1 MSFEIRPFDLVLP
14 DKTGISMGLIGA
26 SRSGKTTLLKHL
38 YKTHFKRFITIMT
51 TMNPHADIYKDMGEK
66 ILVANIYH
74 PEILRDIHE
83 INKLTDNK
91 YNFLFISDDYVD
103 TKIKNDPEITRA
115 LTIYRNAGLS
125 SIFSFQGRTLMSAV
139 GRNNLHYVAILKQQT
154 PKDWKAVI
162 EEFLDMWLP
171 MDLTMREKIDFCQK
185 ATMDHQMFFV
195 DNLTG
200 CCYLTKLSPSQ
211 VEEANS

>member
-1 MSFEIRPFDLVLP
+1 MSFEIRPFSLDLP
-14 DKTGISMGLIGA
+14 ETGGVSIGLIGA
-26 SRSGKTTLLKHL
+26 SRSGKTTLLKYI
-38 YKTHFKRFITIMT
+38 YKNHFTKFITCMT

-66 ILVANIYH
+66 VLVASQFH

-83 INKLTDNK
+83 INKLTDTK
-91 YNFLFISDDYVD
+91 FKFLFISDDYVD
-103 TKIKNDPEITRA
+103 TKIKNDPEITRC

-125 SIFSFQGRTLMSAV
+125 SIFSFQGRTLMNSV

-171 MDLTMREKIDFCQK
+171 MDLTMREKIDFCQR
-185 ATMDHQMFFV
+185 ATMDHQMFFI
-195 DNLTG
+195 DNLAG
-200 CCYLTKLSPSQ
+200 CCYLTKLSGAQ
-211 VEEANS
+211 VIESNS

>member
-1 MSFEIRPFDLVLP
+1 MSFETRRFDLELP
-14 DKTGISMGLIGA
+14 ETGGISMGLIGA

-38 YKTHFKRFITIMT
+38 YKTFFKKHITLMT
-51 TMNPHADIYKDMGEK
+51 TMNPHADIYKDMGDK
-66 ILVANIYH
+66 MLVASTFH
-74 PEILRDIHE
+74 PELLRDIHE

-91 YNFLFISDDYVD
+91 YDFLFISDDYVD

-139 GRNNLHYVAILKQQT
+139 SRNNLHYVAILKQQT

-171 MDLTMREKIDFCQK
+171 MDMTMREKIDFCQK

-195 DNLTG
+195 DNLVG
-200 CCYLTKLSPSQ
+200 CCYLTKLSSSQ
-211 VEEANS
+211 VAHANS

>member
-1 MSFEIRPFDLVLP
+1 MSFEIRPFSLDLP
-14 DKTGISMGLIGA
+14 DGTGISIGMIGC
-26 SRSGKTTLLKHL
+26 SRSGKTTLLK
-38 YKTHFKRFITIMT
+38 YVVKTCFKKHISVLT
-51 TMNPHADIYKDMGEK
+51 TMNPHAEIYKDMGEK
-66 ILVANIYH
+66 IVVASQFH

-83 INKLTDNK
+83 INKLSDNK

-103 TKIKNDPEITRA
+103 MKIKNDPEVTRC

-171 MDLTMREKIDFCQK
+171 MDLTMREKIDFCMK
-185 ATMDHQMFFV
+185 ATMDHQMFFI
-195 DNLTG
+195 DNLAG
-200 CCYLTKLSPSQ
+200 CCYLTKLSGAQ
-211 VEEANS
+211 VIESNS

>member
-1 MSFEIRPFDLVLP
+1 
-14 DKTGISMGLIGA
+14 MGLIGA

-38 YKTHFKRFITIMT
+38 YKTFFKKHITLMT
-51 TMNPHADIYKDMGEK
+51 TMNPHADIYKDMGDK
-66 ILVANIYH
+66 MLVASTFH
-74 PEILRDIHE
+74 PELLRDIHE

-91 YNFLFISDDYVD
+91 YDFLFISDDYVD

-171 MDLTMREKIDFCQK
+171 MDMTMREKIDFCQK

-195 DNLTG
+195 DNLVG
-200 CCYLTKLSPSQ
+200 CCYLTKLSSSQ
-211 VEEANS
+211 VAHANS